1 MDIYCLLSR
10 SGNVYKLKFDITF
23 ESLKAGRFDVPPH
36 NPGIEAFTWQGCV
49 LGVSE
54 QRSEETAG
62 EFEGWKPRTR
72 LGRMV
77 LEGSI
82 SSIEEIFTEGMKIRE
97 PQIVD
102 ILLPNLKEE
111 VLNISIVQKQ
121 TDAGEKTRFK
131 AIVAV
136 GDGNGIIGLGSGKA
150 RQVRAA
156 IEKAAVEARMN
167 IVMVRRGCGSWQCG
181 CDRPHSL
188 LFEAT
193 GKCGGVTIKLIPGPR
208 GLGLVASE
216 AARTILRLSG
226 IKDCWTRSYGSTR
239 TVPSFAYAVF
249 DALKQ
254 TYHVVT
260 PTDWVK

>member
-1 MDIYCLLSR
+1 M
-10 SGNVYKLKFDITF
+10 SG
-23 ESLKAGRFDVPPH
+23 
-36 NPGIEAFTWQGCV
+36 
-49 LGVSE
+49 
-54 QRSEETAG
+54 QRPEEIAE
-62 EFEGWKPRTR
+62 EFEGWKPRTK

-77 LEGSI
+77 VEGRI
-82 SSIEEIFTEGMKIRE
+82 SSIEETFMEGLKIRE

-102 ILLPNLKEE
+102 ILLPNLEEE
-111 VLNISIVQKQ
+111 VINISIVQKQ

-136 GDGNGIIGLGSGKA
+136 GNRNGFIGLGSSKA
-150 RQVRAA
+150 RQVRTA
-156 IEKAAVEARMN
+156 IEKGSIDARMN
-167 IVMVRRGCGSWQCG
+167 ITMVRRGCGSWECG

-188 LFEAT
+188 MFEAT
-193 GKCGGVTIKLIPGPR
+193 GKCGGVTIKIVPGPR

-216 AARTILRLSG
+216 VAKIILRLAG

-249 DALKQ
+249 DALKK
-254 TYHVVT
+254 TYYIVT